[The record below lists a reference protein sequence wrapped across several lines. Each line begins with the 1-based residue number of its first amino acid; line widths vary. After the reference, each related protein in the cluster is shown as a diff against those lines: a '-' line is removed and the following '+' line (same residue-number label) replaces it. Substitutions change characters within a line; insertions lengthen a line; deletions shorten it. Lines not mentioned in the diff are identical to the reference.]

1 MQCRITMTEFNADW
15 HMIEGI
21 TQPREHAGTYSR
33 EQAIDLCG
41 TLDVDGLEL
50 MAQYWD
56 DCTPAYVRALA
67 EDAGLPI
74 ISYIFFVD
82 MALPPEARAAA
93 IDEAYAQIDRFAEMG
108 AALGMIIP
116 GVAKDDWPLEQQQ
129 GWMVEGL
136 RVCAERAHSVG
147 VTLISENVDYPPS
160 RALMGRGAVC
170 RDICAQVDSP
180 GFRLIYDTCASLFV
194 GEDPLETL
202 QVMAPHV
209 AHVHIKNSRPLQPGE
224 PWPRYF
230 EADSGQRFTGTD
242 IDAGVVDLP
251 PILAE
256 LDRLGYDGY
265 MMLEYQG
272 LEEPDTALPRNVAA
286 LRRLLAEV

>member
-1 MQCRITMTEFNADW
+1 
-15 HMIEGI
+15 MIEGI

-56 DCTPAYVRALA
+56 DCTPAYVRELA
-67 EDAGLPI
+67 GDAGLPI

-82 MALPPEARAAA
+82 LALPPEARAAA

-116 GVAKDDWPLEQQQ
+116 GVAKEDWPLEQQK

-136 RVCAERAHSVG
+136 RVCAERAHSLG

-170 RDICAQVDSP
+170 RDVCAQVDSP

-202 QVMAPHV
+202 RVMAPHV
-209 AHVHIKNSRPLQPGE
+209 AHVHIKNSRLLQPGE

-230 EADSGQRFTGTD
+230 EADSGQRYTGTD

>member
-56 DCTPAYVRALA
+56 DCTPAYVRELA
-67 EDAGLPI
+67 GDAGLPI

-82 MALPPEARAAA
+82 LALPPEARAAA

-116 GVAKDDWPLEQQQ
+116 GVAKEDWPLEQQK

-202 QVMAPHV
+202 RVMAPHV
-209 AHVHIKNSRPLQPGE
+209 AHVHIKNSRLLQPGE

-230 EADSGQRFTGTD
+230 EADSGRRYTGTD

-256 LDRLGYDGY
+256 LDRLG
-265 MMLEYQG
+265 L
-272 LEEPDTALPRNVAA
+272 
-286 LRRLLAEV
+286 

>member
-15 HMIEGI
+15 FIHEGI
-21 TQPREHAGTYSR
+21 TQPREHPGRYSR
-33 EQAIDLCG
+33 EEAIALCG

-56 DCTPAYVRALA
+56 DCTPAYVRGLA
-67 EDAGLPI
+67 GDAGLPI

-116 GVAKDDWPLEQQQ
+116 GVAKDDWPLERQR

-147 VTLISENVDYPPS
+147 VTLVSENVDYPPS
-160 RALMGRGAVC
+160 RALMGRGALC

-209 AHVHIKNSRPLQPGE
+209 AHVHIKNSRLLQPGE

-230 EADSGQRFTGTD
+230 EADSGQRYTGTD

-256 LDRLGYDGY
+256 LERLGYDGY

-272 LEEPDTALPRNVAA
+272 VEDPGTALPRNVAA